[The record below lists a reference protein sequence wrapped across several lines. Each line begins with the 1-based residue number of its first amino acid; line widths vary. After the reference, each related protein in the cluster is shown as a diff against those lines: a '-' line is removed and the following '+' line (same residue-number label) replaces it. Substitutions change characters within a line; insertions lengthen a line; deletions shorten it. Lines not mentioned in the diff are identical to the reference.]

1 MNIRAL
7 RISLLL
13 LLGALP
19 PRVHAE
25 WFILEWME
33 KPASRGSSTLA
44 NVGIFDHHCQ
54 VSVFEKSVRDLIESF
69 HEEDFKACLPS
80 PLAVCDDIPLF
91 EVLLDGLPAMTDE
104 NGLRLLS
111 SWSFRGPNVAEH
123 LDPLRNHSWDVYRL
137 NHWEQIKPAFTNSSA
152 WSANELKNGTATIS
166 PEYLDCGT
174 PIFAPRRRRKS
185 VMATPVR
192 RSLWP
197 RCRMPALNWMPINDM
212 GCLLRNLEDVDSSK
226 ALQES
231 KITLELSFLFVEK

>member
-137 NHWEQIKPAFTNSSA
+137 NHWEQLDKTRFYEFIRLVRKRAEKWYGYDFAGIFGLWNSNLRPTTPPEIGHGYTCATVVVAALSYA
-152 WSANELKNGTATIS
+152 GVELDAYQRYG
-166 PEYLDCGT
+166 
-174 PIFAPRRRRKS
+174 
-185 VMATPVR
+185 M
-192 RSLWP
+192 
-197 RCRMPALNWMPINDM
+197 
-212 GCLLRNLEDVDSSK
+212 SSS
-226 ALQES
+226 ES
-231 KITLELSFLFVEK
+231 